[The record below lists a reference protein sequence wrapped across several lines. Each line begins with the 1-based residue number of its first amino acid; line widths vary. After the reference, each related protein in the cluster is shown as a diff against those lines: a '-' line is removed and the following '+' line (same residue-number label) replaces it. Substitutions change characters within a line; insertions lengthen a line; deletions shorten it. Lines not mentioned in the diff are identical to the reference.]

1 MPVCQHKTIL
11 YPNIIFIRGSDWW
24 EMSFQTMKNNFSQ
37 IQAREG
43 KTVWARKSTDITILT
58 WLRLLRVTHCTHL
71 YLSAVWLNPLCQ
83 HWKQKKRNSWVPT
96 IWRYEDFLLFHV
108 YFLII
113 YLFPIYNKATAFVS
127 CWFNCDMRRLC
138 SHLQY
143 ICLYV
148 PINNRLSVISLSL
161 QKAFLNLVCLYYA
174 PQTQQMRVKICFDK

>member
-1 MPVCQHKTIL
+1 MGNVIPNHKVQFL
-11 YPNIIFIRGSDWW
+11 PNPSKGKENSVGEEINWNHYFD
-24 EMSFQTMKNNFSQ
+24 MT
-37 IQAREG
+37 QAAQSYTLHTPLLICSLTKPTLPAL
-43 KTVWARKSTDITILT
+43 KTE
-58 WLRLLRVTHCTHL
+58 
-71 YLSAVWLNPLCQ
+71 
-83 HWKQKKRNSWVPT
+83 KRNSWVPT

-113 YLFPIYNKATAFVS
+113 YLFLIYNKATAFVS

-161 QKAFLNLVCLYYA
+161 QKAFLNLVFLYYA
-174 PQTQQMRVKICFDK
+174 PQAQQMRVKICFDK